1 VKFVGTRPS
10 MIMGHFMADLKTG
23 NASAVPIKAAAKAF
37 QMVFTLIMI
46 AELDSLAL
54 GAKEEVYLT

>member
-1 VKFVGTRPS
+1 
-10 MIMGHFMADLKTG
+10 MIVGHFMADLKTG